1 MLLCLCFWPFDASSI
16 GLWSGFSPYPC
27 NIFGSIALII
37 SIHTAAVTELR
48 PTIFQSIAPMVHFC
62 NNHSLHTP
70 LLTHSPLAQE
80 FNAITG
86 LNGSGK
92 SNILDSICF
101 VLGITNLANV
111 RAANLTELVYKSGQV
126 RTAFVR
132 DAPQRVISLLLIY
145 RALGNMYSYSSIFLS
160 RLC

>member
-1 MLLCLCFWPFDASSI
+1 MSVLVAYRHVCFRDLFI
-16 GLWSGFSPYPC
+16 ER
-27 NIFGSIALII
+27 SIAIRI
-37 SIHTAAVTELR
+37 AAVV
-48 PTIFQSIAPMVHFC
+48 SSDA
-62 NNHSLHTP
+62 HSPHVRRLVSAH
-70 LLTHSPLAQE
+70 THSQE

-126 RTAFVR
+126 RSPFVR
-132 DAPQRVISLLLIY
+132 VQVSWGLSKGLPLARAMAYHCHMHPSL
-145 RALGNMYSYSSIFLS
+145 
-160 RLC
+160 

>member
-1 MLLCLCFWPFDASSI
+1 MRSHLFIIAIPTATVAICDVPFFNRSPDGSFLLQSLSS
-16 GLWSGFSPYPC
+16 
-27 NIFGSIALII
+27 
-37 SIHTAAVTELR
+37 T
-48 PTIFQSIAPMVHFC
+48 
-62 NNHSLHTP
+62 
-70 LLTHSPLAQE
+70 QE

-126 RTAFVR
+126 RFRAFGAER
-132 DAPQRVISLLLIY
+132 RLRGACLLLFFY
-145 RALGNMYSYSSIFLS
+145 DSSCAGCTYMI
-160 RLC
+160 